1 MANGSSL
8 DRVEAETF
16 AEFRGNGGCLVE
28 DRVDSA
34 DYDKAKQKSLFC
46 QIFSVYLKEDRSGG
60 NVRPV
65 PVVLGDGRLVDL
77 HQLFSLVKENGGYD
91 VVSRK
96 GLWDSVIVELGL
108 EFHFLASIKLIYDKY
123 LIGFEGWLTKTFDL
137 EKEFRSL
144 LCSNLKDKDDRF
156 VPFKSSNIIKH
167 IDLVNQK
174 IDGSDDDDKMFSNA
188 VKEEDACCM
197 EISAEEFNSRK
208 RKRESLSGMVHWTR
222 NIAKHPFD
230 PAAKPLPEPS
240 KWKDYKGGQDF
251 FLQLLKAR
259 NILSVK
265 KHAEPNSGSSSQK
278 VKMHPAM
285 YEDPVAPGHQSS
297 KRLRCSERLPISV
310 KSRCSC
316 CNSCPGNGNKCSLK
330 KTTAKPDGVTEK
342 KKSAAKPDVAKKKK
356 SAAKPDVTEKKKS
369 AAKSDVTEKE
379 KSAAKPDVTEKKK
392 STAEPDVAVKEKS
405 DPTSDDSR
413 EKSVSIGHRFQTE
426 VPEWTGVA
434 SESDSKWLGTQ
445 VCPVQDDSK
454 PTTETDLVGRG
465 RRGKCS
471 CNVQGSVDCVR
482 FHIAENRMKLKLE
495 LGSVFYRW
503 GFDRMGEEV
512 SLRWTAEEEKKFKD
526 AMGLNIPS
534 QNKSFWN
541 KPSKYFQKKTRK
553 DMVNYYFNVY
563 LIQLRSYQNRVTP
576 DTVDSDDDE
585 VEFGSFG
592 DGFGRKAIKHPSVEF
607 MECSE
612 NTQCF
617 DFE

>member
-1 MANGSSL
+1 MANESSV

-16 AEFRGNGGCLVE
+16 AEYRGNGGCVVE
-28 DRVDSA
+28 EHADSC

-46 QIFSVYLKEDRSGG
+46 QIFSVYLKEDCGKG

-65 PVVLGDGRLVDL
+65 PVVLGDGQLVDL
-77 HQLFSLVKENGGYD
+77 YQLFSLVKENGGYD

-108 EFHFLASIKLIYDKY
+108 EIHFLASIKLIYDKY
-123 LIGFEGWLTKTFDL
+123 LIGFEGWLTKTLDL

-144 LCSNLKDKDDRF
+144 LCLNLKDKDDRF

-174 IDGSDDDDKMFSNA
+174 IDGIGDDDKMVTDA
-188 VKEEDACCM
+188 VKEEDDCCM

-222 NIAKHPFD
+222 HIAKHPID
-230 PAAKPLPEPS
+230 PATVPLPEPS

-259 NILSVK
+259 DILSVR
-265 KHAEPNSGSSSQK
+265 KHAAPGSGSSSQK

-285 YEDPVAPGHQSS
+285 YEDPVALGHQSS
-297 KRLRCSERLPISV
+297 KKLRCSERLPVSV

-316 CNSCPGNGNKCSLK
+316 CNSFHGNGNKCSLE
-330 KTTAKPDGVTEK
+330 KTPAKPNGVSE
-342 KKSAAKPDVAKKKK
+342 KKK

-369 AAKSDVTEKE
+369 AAK
-379 KSAAKPDVTEKKK
+379 PDVTEKKK
-392 STAEPDVAVKEKS
+392 STAKPDVTEKEKSTAKPDVAVKEKS

-413 EKSVSIGHRFQTE
+413 EKIVSVGHRFQVE

-445 VCPVQDDSK
+445 IWPVKDDSK
-454 PTTETDLVGRG
+454 ATTETDLVGRG
-465 RRGKCS
+465 RRGKCR
-471 CNVQGSVDCVR
+471 CKVQRSVDCVR

-503 GFDRMGEEV
+503 RFDQMGEEV

-576 DTVDSDDDE
+576 DAVDSDDDE

-592 DGFGRKAIKHPSVEF
+592 DGFGRKAIKHPYMEF